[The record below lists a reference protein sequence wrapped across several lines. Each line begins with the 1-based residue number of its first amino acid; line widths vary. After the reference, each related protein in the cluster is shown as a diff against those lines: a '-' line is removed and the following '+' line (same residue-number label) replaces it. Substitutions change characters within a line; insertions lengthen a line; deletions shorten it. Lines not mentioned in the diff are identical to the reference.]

1 LPIIRELPTGKGFA
15 DLVFIPRKRFPDK
28 PALVIELK
36 WDKNVKGAINQ
47 IKNKEYSDALK
58 EYKGNII
65 LAGISYDKETKKHNC
80 KAELWC
86 K

>member
-1 LPIIRELPTGKGFA
+1 M
-15 DLVFIPRKRFPDK
+15 
-28 PALVIELK
+28 IELK
-36 WDKNVKGAINQ
+36 WDKNVEGAINQ
-47 IKNKEYSDALK
+47 MKNKEFSDALK